1 MTQLLEQGK
10 GRRSRAMCRV
20 TGYLPDGVRNTLDNL
35 TPEGRVAVDSAFFE
49 GELSECEDTK
59 GNQPRRN
66 PGPEKRQKKY
76 KMSFLRSITKKSF
89 ASFINRDKPIPVKSC
104 LFLIPFAFPDF
115 NFLNATIGAL
125 TNSFAVSGQIT
136 SLFCFS
142 QPPTCILQSSQTIYG
157 SATGTSANGQYNGR
171 EGKMAGMLFLARY
184 WHAIGKSKEKAHP
197 VPAHDIVKTG
207 SRLFEFVDYLQDT
220 ELLSHAI
227 DRALHVIDPEFHEK
241 LTHLREVVNQKFPA

>member
-49 GELSECEDTK
+49 GELSECEDIK
-59 GNQPRRN
+59 GNQPSD
-66 PGPEKRQKKY
+66 GTSLLHYLHK
-76 KMSFLRSITKKSF
+76 
-89 ASFINRDKPIPVKSC
+89 
-104 LFLIPFAFPDF
+104 
-115 NFLNATIGAL
+115 FLNHQLANEYYKTVTKYCKAAKPSMVLLQAL
-125 TNSFAVSGQIT
+125 LPMGSTMREKGKWQA
-136 SLFCFS
+136 CFS
-142 QPPTCILQSSQTIYG
+142 WPDI
-157 SATGTSANGQYNGR
+157 
-171 EGKMAGMLFLARY
+171 GMQLGNPKR
-184 WHAIGKSKEKAHP
+184 K
-197 VPAHDIVKTG
+197 
-207 SRLFEFVDYLQDT
+207 LFEFVDYLQDT

>member
-49 GELSECEDTK
+49 GELSECEDIK
-59 GNQPRRN
+59 GNQPRCTDQQFCCVWSDN
-66 PGPEKRQKKY
+66 
-76 KMSFLRSITKKSF
+76 
-89 ASFINRDKPIPVKSC
+89 IPCSAVSSDGTSLLHYLHK
-104 LFLIPFAFPDF
+104 
-115 NFLNATIGAL
+115 FLNHQLANEYYKTVTKYCKAAKPSMVLLQAL
-125 TNSFAVSGQIT
+125 LPMGSTMREKGKWQA
-136 SLFCFS
+136 CFS
-142 QPPTCILQSSQTIYG
+142 WPDI
-157 SATGTSANGQYNGR
+157 
-171 EGKMAGMLFLARY
+171 GMQLGNPKR
-184 WHAIGKSKEKAHP
+184 K
-197 VPAHDIVKTG
+197 
-207 SRLFEFVDYLQDT
+207 LFEFVDYLQDT